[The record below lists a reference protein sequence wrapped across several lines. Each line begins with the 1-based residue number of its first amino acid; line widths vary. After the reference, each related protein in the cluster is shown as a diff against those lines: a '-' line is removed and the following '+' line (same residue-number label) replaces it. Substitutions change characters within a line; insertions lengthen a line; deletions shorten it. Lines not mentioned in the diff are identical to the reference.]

1 MPVLSLIIQ
10 IKWVYLHHHIHT
22 RIKMAKIGYIM
33 TAPGYTDYE
42 ADVKWMEDFGCVEII
57 REELPQSDK
66 ARTLWDTLIGR
77 LQVSDTIVI
86 PKLSNALR
94 GTRQLIFFLEFCR
107 MNNIRLISIH
117 DKIDSGDQLFTDTK
131 TSDVLTA
138 IALLPKEANAV
149 RKAGRHIKRV
159 KTQIIGMTQKA
170 VVKTERNKRIV
181 NMYLQGFSID
191 DIFAESGFSSRSSIF
206 RILNAANIE
215 LTRGHTRGPLGPRKK
230 KEDTDESGSSEA

>member
-1 MPVLSLIIQ
+1 
-10 IKWVYLHHHIHT
+10 
-22 RIKMAKIGYIM
+22 MAKIGYIL

-42 ADVKWMEDFGCVEII
+42 ADAKWMEDFGCIEII

-230 KEDTDESGSSEA
+230 KEDVDK

>member
-1 MPVLSLIIQ
+1 
-10 IKWVYLHHHIHT
+10 
-22 RIKMAKIGYIM
+22 MAKIGYIM

-42 ADVKWMEDFGCVEII
+42 ADAKWMKDFGCIEII
-57 REELPQSDK
+57 REELPNGDK
-66 ARTLWDTLIGR
+66 ARTVWDTLIGR

-94 GTRQLIFFLEFCR
+94 GVRQLIFFLEFCR

-117 DKIDSGDQLFTDTK
+117 DKIDSGNQLFTDTK

-149 RKAGRHIKRV
+149 RKAGRHVKRV
-159 KTQIIGMTQKA
+159 QTQIVGMTKKA
-170 VVKTERNKRIV
+170 VAKTERNKRIV

-191 DIFAESGFSSRSSIF
+191 EIFAESGFTSRSSIF
-206 RILNAANIE
+206 RILNNANVE

-230 KEDTDESGSSEA
+230 KEDVDE

>member
-1 MPVLSLIIQ
+1 
-10 IKWVYLHHHIHT
+10 
-22 RIKMAKIGYIM
+22 M

-42 ADVKWMEDFGCVEII
+42 PDVKWMEEFGCIEII

-149 RKAGRHIKRV
+149 RKAGRHVQRV
-159 KTQIIGMTQKA
+159 RRQMKVSSKKA
-170 VVKTERNKRIV
+170 VTKADRNKRII
-181 NMYLQGFSID
+181 NMYLQGVSLD
-191 DIFAESGFSSRSSIF
+191 DIFAMSGFTSRSSVF
-206 RILNAANIE
+206 RILNNAKIE
-215 LTRGHTRGPLGPRKK
+215 LTRGRTRGPIGPRKK
-230 KEDTDESGSSEA
+230 KEDREADNENEKEGDAE